1 MGKKLEA
8 FLLRSETIQGCPLL
22 LLLFNIIREVLVDA
36 TRQEKEMKYKLT
48 GKEEIKLSL
57 QMTHLST

>member
-8 FLLRSETIQGCPLL
+8 FLLRSETVQGCPLL
-22 LLLFNIIREVLVDA
+22 PVLFNIILEVLVDA
-36 TRQEKEMKYKLT
+36 TRQEMKDKLT

-57 QMTHLST
+57 QMTRLST

>member
-36 TRQEKEMKYKLT
+36 TRQEKVMKDKLT

>member
-8 FLLRSETIQGCPLL
+8 FLLRSETVQGCRLL
-22 LLLFNIIREVLVDA
+22 PLLFNIILEVLVDA
-36 TRQEKEMKYKLT
+36 TRQEKEMKDKLT

-57 QMTHLST
+57 QMTHLSV

>member
-8 FLLRSETIQGCPLL
+8 FLLRSETVQGCPLL
-22 LLLFNIIREVLVDA
+22 PVLFNIILEVLVDA
-36 TRQEKEMKYKLT
+36 TRQEMKDNLT

-57 QMTHLST
+57 LMTRLST

>member
-8 FLLRSETIQGCPLL
+8 FLLRSETVQGCPLL
-22 LLLFNIIREVLVDA
+22 PLLFSIILEGLVDA
-36 TRQEKEMKYKLT
+36 TRQEKEMKDKLT

-57 QMTHLST
+57 QMTHLSV

>member
-8 FLLRSETIQGCPLL
+8 FLLRSETVQGCPLL
-22 LLLFNIIREVLVDA
+22 PVLFNIILEVLVDA
-36 TRQEKEMKYKLT
+36 TRQEMKDNLT

-57 QMTHLST
+57 QMTRLST